1 MSLQQT
7 ISKEN
12 LEKNIGKELE
22 VMIEEKSFDNKYY
35 IGRSYMD
42 VPEIDGQVYIKAKE
56 DEVLNSGDYIIC
68 KVVGIDDYDLIC
80 DLV

>member
-1 MSLQQT
+1 MSLQQK
-7 ISKEN
+7 ISNEN
-12 LEKNIGKELE
+12 LEKKIGKELD

-56 DEVLNSGDYIIC
+56 EKVLNSGDYI
-68 KVVGIDDYDLIC
+68 KVRVIGVDDYDLIC
-80 DLV
+80 ELL